1 MAKSFEEFLIDVQD
15 KVEKS
20 KAKVERAQDT
30 LFETSQKL
38 FQKGLS
44 LIFKTHDSLES
55 FAWKQY
61 TPSWNDGDPCTFS
74 ASTDYVFINNEEEEV
89 SVYNLE
95 NKLEKLNTPNL
106 PEQIS
111 KLQQELA
118 SETDKYKKERIE
130 YDLKVLN
137 LDVNELEKK
146 LKLTKDLISFLSSF
160 DNYFFER
167 SFGEGKVV
175 VTPNSINTE
184 YCEHD

>member
-1 MAKSFEEFLIDVQD
+1 MAKSFEEFLIDIQD

-20 KAKVERAQDT
+20 KDKVEKAQDA
-30 LFETSQKL
+30 LFDTSQKL

-44 LIFKTHDSLES
+44 LLFKTHDSLES

-61 TPSWNDGDPCTFS
+61 TPNWNDGDPCTFS
-74 ASTDYVFINNEEEEV
+74 ANTDYIFINNDDEEV
-89 SVYNLE
+89 SIYDLE
-95 NKLEKLNTPNL
+95 NKLEKLNVPNL
-106 PEQIS
+106 SEKIS
-111 KLQQELA
+111 QLQQELVN
-118 SETDKYKKERIE
+118 ETDKYRKERIE

-137 LDVNELEKK
+137 LDANQIEKK
-146 LKLTKDLISFLSSF
+146 LRLAKDLTSFLSSF
-160 DNYFFER
+160 DNYFFQR